1 MLEKNHANNIPI
13 KQNKI
18 NEKEKKEK
26 TKSDLDALFNR
37 YKNMITDKNQ
47 IMVEDILI
55 YLNQIYISLRKEH
68 LIYREKALSLLETI
82 INKLNGSQIEFSL
95 FKDYILE
102 RTMIFF
108 ILIKMYISN
117 DNNKLT
123 YELLAKLLKS
133 LLIGNIEMIK
143 TLSNIFPNSL
153 FEKIQMDPDP
163 FNWINEWDEF
173 LIIIKQNFAESKLIW
188 NEECRNELI
197 KYLNVKFDEFDE
209 INFSNILEKNDKE
222 EKENNLNKINI
233 DENSFE
239 FEQEYNKNVLK
250 KLEDVSV
257 EYSNYK
263 MEYTTLKNEVFVW
276 KYYLKKL
283 IKEDQGIPSF
293 VIEIENPKKLWKKIK
308 TEIYLENKPERIVVM
323 LKVLILLY
331 KTYYSN
337 KRKTRKDF
345 KPLGKFKDYDFFL
358 NLYKAYENIEI
369 KTYIIQLLYV
379 SVRCNEQKAENRK
392 ELLNQ
397 EDTSSIILSYI
408 RLIES
413 SIKGESFSINFDVEI
428 CANKPFNSFYID
440 KEKES
445 LKFYKDIE
453 SQFFTINNGNFI
465 NYSNYCPVDEE
476 SWKNSN
482 NKYKLLCI
490 VCSLYHYLKKQ
501 FKRNN
506 KENKNDLPLFP
517 IPNITKILYIKNNY
531 ISLMKLLLYDDYN
544 LSFQALNLFMYY
556 IVDLLNEGIGNEFCT
571 IDILFILM
579 IKYKSLK
586 ILKNIEKISA
596 SYIKRNKKTVYEDLK
611 LSEEEIEFFDH
622 YSTFEKQ
629 KNPQVKLKKPV
640 ILLIRYFPLPI
651 IYYLM
656 SHKFED
662 FINLIYTKEDNIY
675 KRRYK

>member
-209 INFSNILEKNDKE
+209 INFSNILAKNDKE

-239 FEQEYNKNVLK
+239 FEQ
-250 KLEDVSV
+250 
-257 EYSNYK
+257 
-263 MEYTTLKNEVFVW
+263 
-276 KYYLKKL
+276 
-283 IKEDQGIPSF
+283 
-293 VIEIENPKKLWKKIK
+293 
-308 TEIYLENKPERIVVM
+308 
-323 LKVLILLY
+323 
-331 KTYYSN
+331 
-337 KRKTRKDF
+337 
-345 KPLGKFKDYDFFL
+345 
-358 NLYKAYENIEI
+358 
-369 KTYIIQLLYV
+369 
-379 SVRCNEQKAENRK
+379 
-392 ELLNQ
+392 
-397 EDTSSIILSYI
+397 
-408 RLIES
+408 
-413 SIKGESFSINFDVEI
+413 
-428 CANKPFNSFYID
+428 
-440 KEKES
+440 
-445 LKFYKDIE
+445 
-453 SQFFTINNGNFI
+453 
-465 NYSNYCPVDEE
+465 
-476 SWKNSN
+476 
-482 NKYKLLCI
+482 
-490 VCSLYHYLKKQ
+490 
-501 FKRNN
+501 
-506 KENKNDLPLFP
+506 
-517 IPNITKILYIKNNY
+517 
-531 ISLMKLLLYDDYN
+531 
-544 LSFQALNLFMYY
+544 
-556 IVDLLNEGIGNEFCT
+556 
-571 IDILFILM
+571 
-579 IKYKSLK
+579 
-586 ILKNIEKISA
+586 
-596 SYIKRNKKTVYEDLK
+596 
-611 LSEEEIEFFDH
+611 
-622 YSTFEKQ
+622 
-629 KNPQVKLKKPV
+629 
-640 ILLIRYFPLPI
+640 
-651 IYYLM
+651 
-656 SHKFED
+656 
-662 FINLIYTKEDNIY
+662 
-675 KRRYK
+675 